1 MKNKRKINNIINNT
15 CKNSKTKNNKSN
27 TKLCNSFLNSV
38 IMSSPITKNSKN
50 VTISNS
56 ILNNNK
62 VTKNLGV
69 NKNINKSEKIYS
81 DNFLFESSDS
91 KNIIQN
97 NYYYTNNIYLNRYLR
112 TKPKNNEPITNFSYT
127 SKKPLDKYLFKSKVK
142 EKITHRKE
150 IKKSL
155 LIKSIDIKNSKDI
168 NLISNSFKSNIRRQ
182 VYSRE
187 NSIFEDNEET
197 LGRNFPY

>member
-1 MKNKRKINNIINNT
+1 MR
-15 CKNSKTKNNKSN
+15 C
-27 TKLCNSFLNSV
+27 L
-38 IMSSPITKNSKN
+38 
-50 VTISNS
+50 
-56 ILNNNK
+56 
-62 VTKNLGV
+62 
-69 NKNINKSEKIYS
+69 
-81 DNFLFESSDS
+81 
-91 KNIIQN
+91 
-97 NYYYTNNIYLNRYLR
+97 
-112 TKPKNNEPITNFSYT
+112 
-127 SKKPLDKYLFKSKVK
+127 SKVK

-155 LIKSIDIKNSKDI
+155 LFKSIDIKNSKDI